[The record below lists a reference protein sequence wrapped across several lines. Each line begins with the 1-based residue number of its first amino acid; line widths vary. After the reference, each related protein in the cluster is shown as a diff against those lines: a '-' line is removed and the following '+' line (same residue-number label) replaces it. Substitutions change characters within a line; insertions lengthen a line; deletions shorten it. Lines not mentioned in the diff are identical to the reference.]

1 MREPEYTKK
10 LRILMFIS
18 SFLVAY
24 VLLCLLVKIRKFGEV
39 FLWQNGVNLIIGIDT
54 PNYEML

>member
-1 MREPEYTKK
+1 VREPEYTKK

-39 FLWQNGVNLIIGIDT
+39 FFIAKWCKFDNRH
-54 PNYEML
+54 